1 MKPELASQAQ
11 SASRFLVLML
21 ESAGHPHRTFVA
33 LKRCDPFANPLQ
45 GMLSSLVLPQFSY
58 FWPIRCNISQDAAKG
73 GCGLGGA
80 CRHTK
85 TVKTAKT
92 AKTANGLEGRVASP
106 VFPGPMSAVI
116 AAGKKPPEPPKPS
129 KPPKPSN
136 ATHPLDHTPP
146 LQHLESGHS

>member
-1 MKPELASQAQ
+1 MAQ
-11 SASRFLVLML
+11 VR
-21 ESAGHPHRTFVA
+21 
-33 LKRCDPFANPLQ
+33 
-45 GMLSSLVLPQFSY
+45 
-58 FWPIRCNISQDAAKG
+58 DAAKG
-73 GCGLGGA
+73 GCGLGGVCSHA
-80 CRHTK
+80 K

-92 AKTANGLEGRVASP
+92 AKTVKTVNGLEGRVASP

-146 LQHLESGHS
+146 LQHLDKFLPTSETTMEESLRPKRPFTGVSRTSVYRGLLRRVKAGMGAF